1 MCVDW
6 LYCPGEQ
13 LELRASLERMRV
25 LTGRVV
31 AGRVELGDEI
41 EDGTP
46 VAVLALGSDGAQL
59 TQAEEAQLSDALAE
73 IERGEFE
80 DGFAL
85 LREIQAQ
92 AGL

>member
-1 MCVDW
+1 
-6 LYCPGEQ
+6 
-13 LELRASLERMRV
+13 MRV

-31 AGRVELGDEI
+31 AGRVELGGEV

-46 VAVLALGSDGAQL
+46 VAVLAPGGEGAPL
-59 TQAEEAQLSDALAE
+59 SPAEEAELSEALAE

-85 LREIQAQ
+85 LREIRAQ
-92 AGL
+92 TGL

>member
-1 MCVDW
+1 
-6 LYCPGEQ
+6 
-13 LELRASLERMRV
+13 MRV

-31 AGRVELGDEI
+31 AGRIELGREV

-46 VAVLALGSDGAQL
+46 VAVLAPGSEGAQL
-59 TQAEEAQLSDALAE
+59 TSAEEAELSAALAE
-73 IERGEFE
+73 IERGDFE

-85 LREIQAQ
+85 LQEIKAQ